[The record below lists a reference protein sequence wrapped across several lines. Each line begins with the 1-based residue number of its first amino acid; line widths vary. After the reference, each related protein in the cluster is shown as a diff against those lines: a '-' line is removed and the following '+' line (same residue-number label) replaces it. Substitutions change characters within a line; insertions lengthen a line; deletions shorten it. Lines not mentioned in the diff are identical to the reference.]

1 MLPGG
6 TMNAEKP
13 KTKRNN
19 GENEKKRKVPML
31 YLCAMLRGQ
40 KSAYAPMLRGQK
52 SPRDPPSYDFTKDTL
67 SGCRPWAC

>member
-1 MLPGG
+1 
-6 TMNAEKP
+6 MNAEKP

-52 SPRDPPSYDFTKDTL
+52 SPRKPPPLTGLDNPKI
-67 SGCRPWAC
+67 

>member
-1 MLPGG
+1 
-6 TMNAEKP
+6 MNAEKS

-52 SPRDPPSYDFTKDTL
+52 SPRKPP
-67 SGCRPWAC
+67 P